1 VLSFALSYPAAAT
14 ERYKKTSMSKNI
26 RSVSIV
32 VADDHPVVLGGL
44 IALLK
49 KDKMFR
55 LAASCANG
63 PEAIDAIRTL
73 RPGLAL
79 LDVNMPGLNGL
90 QVLETLIAENLPTRV
105 CLLAASLTDR
115 EIVAAATRGAS
126 GVILKEAAPDTL
138 VTCLHATAAEKK
150 WLPAD
155 LVDGAVERLREH
167 DAQIAKVSD
176 TLSPREIEIMLKV
189 AEGLSN
195 KQVGRQ
201 LDISEGTVKIHL
213 HSIYQKIHVNNRTSL
228 ANFAIA
234 YRDRLAAN

>member
-1 VLSFALSYPAAAT
+1 
-14 ERYKKTSMSKNI
+14 MSKNM

-49 KDKMFR
+49 KDKIFR

-73 RPGLAL
+73 RPELAL
-79 LDVNMPGLNGL
+79 LDVSMPGLNGL

-115 EIVAAATRGAS
+115 EIVAAATKGAS
-126 GVILKEAAPDTL
+126 GIILKEAAPDTL
-138 VTCLHATAAEKK
+138 VTCLRAIAAGQK

-176 TLSPREIEIMLKV
+176 ALSPREIEIMLWV

-195 KQVGRQ
+195 KEVGRQ
-201 LDISEGTVKIHL
+201 LDISEGTVKMHL

-228 ANFAIA
+228 ANFASA

>member
-1 VLSFALSYPAAAT
+1 
-14 ERYKKTSMSKNI
+14 MSKNM

-49 KDKMFR
+49 KDKIFR

-63 PEAIDAIRTL
+63 PEAIDAIRSL
-73 RPGLAL
+73 RPELAL
-79 LDVNMPGLNGL
+79 LDVSMPGLNGL

-115 EIVAAATRGAS
+115 EIVAAATKGAS
-126 GVILKEAAPDTL
+126 GIILKEAAPDTL
-138 VTCLHATAAEKK
+138 VTCLRAIAAGQK

-176 TLSPREIEIMLKV
+176 ALSPREIEIMLSV

-195 KQVGRQ
+195 KEVGRQ
-201 LDISEGTVKIHL
+201 LDISEGTVKMHL

-228 ANFAIA
+228 ANFASA

>member
-1 VLSFALSYPAAAT
+1 
-14 ERYKKTSMSKNI
+14 MSKNI

-73 RPGLAL
+73 RPELAL

-138 VTCLHATAAEKK
+138 VTCLHAIAAGQK
-150 WLPAD
+150 WLPAH

-176 TLSPREIEIMLKV
+176 ALSPREIEIMLKV

-195 KQVGRQ
+195 KEVGRQ

-228 ANFAIA
+228 ANFAMA

>member
-1 VLSFALSYPAAAT
+1 
-14 ERYKKTSMSKNI
+14 M

-49 KDKMFR
+49 KDKIFR

-63 PEAIDAIRTL
+63 PEAIDAIRSL
-73 RPGLAL
+73 RPELAL
-79 LDVNMPGLNGL
+79 LDVSMPGLNGL

-115 EIVAAATRGAS
+115 EIVAAATKGAS
-126 GVILKEAAPDTL
+126 GIILKEAAPDTL
-138 VTCLHATAAEKK
+138 VTCLRAIAAGQK

-176 TLSPREIEIMLKV
+176 ALSPREIEIMLSV

-195 KQVGRQ
+195 KEVGRQ
-201 LDISEGTVKIHL
+201 LDISEGTVKMHL

-228 ANFAIA
+228 ANFASA